1 MLIAVSKKLE
11 LYEERFNTDIIA
23 FMRLHFW
30 KKVIGQ
36 VLHVVKMYFL
46 AYEKDM
52 EVICIELIYKW
63 IVTGFLKNVC

>member
-1 MLIAVSKKLE
+1 
-11 LYEERFNTDIIA
+11 
-23 FMRLHFW
+23 MRLHFL

-63 IVTGFLKNVC
+63 IVIGFLKNVC